1 LSSFESSYKVVQS
14 TERFRGPIF
23 RVVTDQVTMPDGQV
37 VDRDIVDKKGAV
49 GVVALFDDGRVVL
62 VRQYRH
68 AVRQYLWELPAGLID
83 VEGEELPDV
92 ARRELIE
99 ETDLRAGHVEH
110 LIEVYLSPGFTNE
123 KITLY
128 LATRLS
134 AVADG
139 DRHVRQAEEADMQ
152 VRILPLSEAIEMIMK
167 GEITNAASVAGL
179 LAASH
184 ARSSRRV

>member
-1 LSSFESSYKVVQS
+1 MASYEVVESA
-14 TERFRGPIF
+14 ERFRGPIF
-23 RVVTDQVTMPDGQV
+23 KVVTNRVTMPDGQV
-37 VDRDIVDKKGAV
+37 VERDVVEKMGAV

-83 VEGEELPDV
+83 VDGEELPDV

-110 LIEVYLSPGFTNE
+110 LIDLHLSPGFTNE

-128 LATRLS
+128 LATGLTE
-134 AVADG
+134 VPDG
-139 DRHVRQAEEADMQ
+139 DRHVREAEEADMQ
-152 VRILPLSEAIEMIMK
+152 LRILPLPEAIEMIMK

-179 LAASH
+179 LAAA
-184 ARSSRRV
+184 ARR